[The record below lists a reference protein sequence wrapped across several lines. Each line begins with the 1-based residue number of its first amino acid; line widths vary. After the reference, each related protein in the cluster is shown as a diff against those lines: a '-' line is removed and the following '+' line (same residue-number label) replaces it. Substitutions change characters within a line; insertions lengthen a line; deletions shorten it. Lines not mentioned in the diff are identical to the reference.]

1 MVFTPNSTTSWKETR
16 AGVVPQISVIVLAG
30 GKSQRL
36 GMDKALLK
44 LDGKPLLERIVTTLT
59 ALSDDLVVVT
69 SRKRSFARLAARVV
83 TDIYPGKGSL
93 GGIYTG
99 LRAMRYKR
107 GLVVACDM
115 PLLNLNLLRYM
126 ILLSANFDVV
136 IPSIGGKTEPLHA
149 VYSKACIEPIAS
161 LLRRNELRIIS
172 FLSQVQVRYIED
184 HEVDIFDPEH
194 LSFFNINTQDDL
206 MLAQELIRR
215 RDN

>member
-1 MVFTPNSTTSWKETR
+1 
-16 AGVVPQISVIVLAG
+16 
-30 GKSQRL
+30 
-36 GMDKALLK
+36 
-44 LDGKPLLERIVTTLT
+44 
-59 ALSDDLVVVT
+59 
-69 SRKRSFARLAARVV
+69 
-83 TDIYPGKGSL
+83 
-93 GGIYTG
+93 
-99 LRAMRYKR
+99 MRYKR

-136 IPSIGGKTEPLHA
+136 IPRIGGKTEPLHA

-161 LLRRNELRIIS
+161 LLRRNELRIIG
-172 FLSQVQVRYIED
+172 FLSQVQVRYVED